1 MSLSVNDFTI
11 DNASGQAV
19 RLDIQAC
26 FKALQGQ
33 SAETTDL
40 PSSKCVAGM
49 TFLNTTSKILK
60 VRNSTN
66 GAFTEIG
73 SIDEANLGLLPRSG
87 GSSAPMTGQFLADD
101 SNSPSA
107 PAISFD
113 TNTNTG
119 IYRVNTDI
127 LGISCG
133 GGTSTTPALA
143 NFEFSDSSF
152 ISREDITLQKTDA
165 SDAFLEIRTTGN
177 SNDAYV
183 DLTTDNSAVGQDFGF
198 RFLRQAGA
206 TGNSYLHHRSDSQD
220 SNGNSN
226 AGSLFIL
233 SQGGTNGSIIFSTG
247 GTPHITPS
255 SDQPATERWRINP
268 TGCLNS
274 NGVGTSNALTSAGAF
289 FNVQNTNFEGLALIK
304 NNAGWNTPLFINNT
318 HTTTYSSSNWQN
330 YVVFA
335 KPASNAAGYAQLGEI
350 RGNGTD
356 VYFHGQLDTTSDYRL
371 KENITSLTDAITRF
385 KKLKPS
391 RFNFIS
397 NKEQTIDGFIAHEVE
412 EAVPEAVIGT
422 KDEVELEDDDSR
434 GVKKGDP
441 VYQGINPPRLLPL
454 VVAALQE
461 AVAKIETLE
470 TKVAA
475 LESS

>member
-1 MSLSVNDFTI
+1 MAQVSSYNVANRTGAQVRADINDIYDAIKTC
-11 DNASGQAV
+11 NSGTS
-19 RLDIQAC
+19 D
-26 FKALQGQ
+26 
-33 SAETTDL
+33 
-40 PSSKCVAGM
+40 PSSPVKFMLYGDSAVGDDN
-49 TFLNTTSKILK
+49 LKIYDGSQFRTIGK
-60 VRNSTN
+60 V
-66 GAFTEIG
+66 TEN
-73 SIDEANLGLLPRSG
+73 NLGLLPKSG
-87 GSSAPMTGQFLADD
+87 GTMEGALLVSSTGTA
-101 SNSPSA
+101 SA
-107 PAISFD
+107 PALAFSND
-113 TNTNTG
+113 TDTG
-119 IYRVNTDI
+119 IYRVSSDI
-127 LGISCG
+127 IGISCFG
-133 GGTSTTPALA
+133 GDNSTGSLQA
-143 NFEFSDSSF
+143 NFEFSSSSF
-152 ISREDITLQKTDA
+152 ISREIITIQKTDA
-165 SDAFLEIRTTGN
+165 SDAYLEVKTTGN

-183 DLTTDNSAVGQDFGF
+183 DLTTDDSDVGQDFGF

-206 TGNSYLHHRSDSQD
+206 TGNSYLHHRSDD
-220 SNGNSN
+220 SN
-226 AGSLFIL
+226 AGSLFIM
-233 SQGGTNGSIIFSTG
+233 SQGGTNGNIIFSTG
-247 GTPHITPS
+247 GTPHTTSS

-274 NGVGTSNALTSAGAF
+274 NGVSTSNALTSAGAF

-304 NNAGWNTPLFINNT
+304 NNAGWNTPLYIKNI

-330 YVVFA
+330 FITFNTTT
-335 KPASNAAGYAQLGEI
+335 SQLGEI
-350 RGNGTD
+350 RHNGTD

-371 KENITSLTDAITRF
+371 KENITPLTDAITRF

-475 LESS
+475 LEAS

>member
-1 MSLSVNDFTI
+1 MGLSVTDFVI
-11 DNASGQAV
+11 QNASGQAV
-19 RLDIQAC
+19 RQDIEAC
-26 FKALQGQ
+26 FLALQGQ
-33 SAETTDL
+33 NREANDTDL
-40 PSSKCVAGM
+40 APTQCVRGM
-49 TFLNTTSKILK
+49 TFLNDTTKILK
-60 VRNSTN
+60 VRNSSNN
-66 GAFTEIG
+66 GFTDIG
-73 SIDEANLGLLPRSG
+73 HIDQANLGLLPRSG
-87 GSSAPMTGQFLADD
+87 GANAAMTGQFLAYIGG
-101 SNSPSA
+101 SVSA
-107 PAISFD
+107 PAIAFGDANNSANND
-113 TNTNTG
+113 TSTG
-119 IYRVNTDI
+119 IYRVNSTI
-127 LGISCG
+127 VGVTCG
-133 GGTSTTPALA
+133 GGTNTNEA
-143 NFEFSDSSF
+143 NFEFSSSSF

-183 DLTTDNSAVGQDFGF
+183 DLTTDTSSVGQDFGF

-206 TGNSYLHHRSDSQD
+206 TGNSYLHHRSAD
-220 SNGNSN
+220 SN

-233 SQGGTNGSIIFSTG
+233 SQGGTNGSIIFGTG

-274 NGVGTSNALTSAGAF
+274 NGVSTSNALTSAGAF

-371 KENITSLTDAITRF
+371 KENITPLTNAITRF

-397 NKEQTIDGFIAHEVE
+397 NKEQTIDG
-412 EAVPEAVIGT
+412 
-422 KDEVELEDDDSR
+422 
-434 GVKKGDP
+434 
-441 VYQGINPPRLLPL
+441 
-454 VVAALQE
+454 
-461 AVAKIETLE
+461 
-470 TKVAA
+470 
-475 LESS
+475 